1 MISLK
6 NIKLDEISAS
16 DINNEYILYQSSA
29 QEHKFQMA
37 EDEEFYLG
45 IQLTQSQKDY
55 LIGVGQPP
63 EANNKIRPAVEQV
76 LSNVAGSSPEWDV
89 RPIGKTDSEVAFI
102 YDKLLDKIWYDSDG
116 DRHFRSIVKDY
127 TVKGMGY
134 MYVYPDWQAEQGR
147 GGIKVKRV
155 APENIYVDPNSTDPF
170 FRDAASIM
178 LSDVSTKN
186 AMKVMFPEHAQ
197 EIEDANEDY
206 RDDEYATAKYNR
218 DDIIRR
224 TDVNDDGQPRVRRY
238 IRWSKVNEE
247 QILLKDKLTSRQK
260 SFNKKEF
267 DEFKNSERYK
277 AYITENQVEEE
288 KIYITKV
295 RETFVIGDALI
306 YDIVLPLEDY
316 PIVPACNEHNGN
328 PYPAGDVRHA
338 KTPQRMLNRTEA
350 LLISHATSTASF
362 KLIYEDGAIDPEE
375 LEKWFVPNAIIRA
388 NPSALREGKIKELS
402 PPAISSQLYIEKQRY
417 ETDIET
423 VFGAYKFQQGNPS
436 GAVGTFGEA
445 RIMDEASSRK
455 QNWKILPVYDMLTHV
470 GKIVSKYVPYVYDK
484 ERVLRVMNPVGIE
497 KELKINVPVINDY
510 TLAIER
516 MYDVTTAEVDIRV
529 VIGSTRSKSPTAD
542 LSRDI
547 QLLQAGIYDK
557 TQVIMGL
564 QGDVDKVSLL
574 SRMSE
579 IEQLR
584 AQNQQLSQQIQAL
597 SGDLQTRD
605 RELFHS
611 KMRAEVSEA
620 TKPVQQ
626 AVSNLRATA
635 KNEER
640 KQKEMTDQT
649 AIDLADIRSTVNSE
663 DTAPNPFE
671 EQMGLG

>member
-6 NIKLDEISAS
+6 NIRLDDLKPS
-16 DINNEYILYQSSA
+16 DVNEEYIYYQSSA
-29 QEHKFQMA
+29 EEHKFQMA

-45 IQLTQSQKDY
+45 LQLTQSQKDY
-55 LIGVGQPP
+55 LVSVGQPP

-89 RPIGKTDSEVAFI
+89 RPTGKTDSEVAFI
-102 YDKLLDKIWYDSDG
+102 YNKLLDKIWYDSDG
-116 DRHFRSIVKDY
+116 DRHFRSIVKDF
-127 TVKGMGY
+127 TVKGIGY
-134 MYVYPDWQAEQGR
+134 MYVYPDWQSEQGR
-147 GGIKVKRV
+147 GGIRVKRV
-155 APENIYVDPNSTDPF
+155 APENIYIDPNCTDPF
-170 FRDAASIM
+170 FKDASSII
-178 LSDVSTKN
+178 LSDTSTKS
-186 AMKVMFPEHAQ
+186 AMKVMFPDYAD
-197 EIEDANEDY
+197 EIEEANEDY
-206 RDDEYATAKYNR
+206 RDDDYATSKYNR
-218 DDIIRR
+218 DDIIRSA
-224 TDVNDDGQPRVRRY
+224 DVTDDGQPKVRRY

-247 QILLKDKLTSRQK
+247 QVLLTDNLTGKQK
-260 SFNKKEF
+260 SFTKEEY
-267 DEFKNSERYK
+267 DEFKKSERYK
-277 AYITENQVEEE
+277 AYIKENQVDEE
-288 KIYITKV
+288 KIFVTRV
-295 RETFVIGDALI
+295 RETFVVGDIMI
-306 YDIVLPLEDY
+306 YDIVLPIEDY

-402 PPAISSQLYIEKQRY
+402 PPAISSQLYVEKQRY

-445 RIMDEASSRK
+445 RILDEASSRK
-455 QNWKILPVYDMLTHV
+455 QNWKILPVYDMLTNV
-470 GKIVSKYVPYVYDK
+470 GKIVSKYIPYVYDK
-484 ERVLRVMNPVGIE
+484 ERVLRVMNPLGIE
-497 KELKINVPVINDY
+497 KEMKINVPVINDY

-542 LSRDI
+542 LAKDI

-557 TQVIMGL
+557 AQVIMGL
-564 QGDVDKVSLL
+564 QGDVDKSALMA
-574 SRMSE
+574 RMSE
-579 IEQLR
+579 IGQLR
-584 AQNQQLSQQIQAL
+584 AQNQQLQKQLQAMT
-597 SGDLQTRD
+597 GDLQTRE
-605 RELFHS
+605 RELFHT
-611 KMRAEVSEA
+611 KMRAEISEA

-640 KQKEMTDQT
+640 KQKQMTQDT
-649 AIDLADIRSTVNSE
+649 AMDLAGLTNTVNSQPQ
-663 DTAPNPFE
+663 APAPSE
-671 EQMGLG
+671 EQMGIG

>member
-6 NIKLDEISAS
+6 NIKLDEVSAS
-16 DINNEYILYQSSA
+16 DISNEYVFYQSSA
-29 QEHKFQMA
+29 DEHKFQMS

-45 IQLTQSQKDY
+45 LQLTRAQKNY
-55 LIGVGQPP
+55 LVSVGQPP

-89 RPIGKTDSEVAFI
+89 RPTGKTDSEVAFV
-102 YDKLLDKIWYDSDG
+102 YNKLLDKIWYDSDG
-116 DRHFRSIVKDY
+116 DRHFRGIVKDY
-127 TVKGMGY
+127 TVKGIGY

-147 GGIKVKRV
+147 GGIKVKKV

-170 FRDAASIM
+170 FRDASSII
-178 LSDVSTKN
+178 LSDTSTK
-186 AMKVMFPEHAQ
+186 ASMKIMFPEHALD
-197 EIEDANEDY
+197 IENAHEDY
-206 RDDEYATAKYNR
+206 RDDDYATSKYNR
-218 DDIIRR
+218 DQIIRKS
-224 TDVNDDGQPRVRRY
+224 DVNDDGQAKVRKF
-238 IRWSKVNEE
+238 IRWSKVSEE
-247 QILLKDKLTSRQK
+247 QILLTDKLTGRQK
-260 SFNKKEF
+260 SFKKKEY
-267 DEFKNSERYK
+267 DEFKTTKRYK
-277 AYITENQVEEE
+277 AYIVENQVEEE
-288 KIYITKV
+288 KIFITRV
-295 RETFVIGDALI
+295 RESFVIGDAMI

-445 RIMDEASSRK
+445 KILDESSSRK
-455 QNWKILPVYDMLTHV
+455 QNWKILPTYDMLTHV
-470 GKIVSKYVPYVYDK
+470 GRIISKYIPYVYDK
-484 ERVLRVMNPVGIE
+484 ERILRVINPLGIE

-510 TLAIER
+510 SLAIER

-542 LSRDI
+542 LAKDI
-547 QLLQAGIYDK
+547 QLLQAGIYDR

-564 QGDVDKVSLL
+564 QGDVDKAALIG
-574 SRMSE
+574 RMSE
-579 IEQLR
+579 IEKLR
-584 AQNQQLSQQIQAL
+584 AQNQQLSKQLQ
-597 SGDLQTRD
+597 SMTGDLQTRE
-605 RELFHS
+605 RELFHT

-640 KQKEMTDQT
+640 KQKEMTDKT
-649 AIDLADIRSTVNSE
+649 AIDLADLRSAVNSE
-663 DTAPNPFE
+663 ETASNPFE
-671 EQMGLG
+671 EQIGLG

>member
-247 QILLKDKLTSRQK
+247 QILLTDKLTSRQK

-564 QGDVDKVSLL
+564 QGDVDKVSLMA
-574 SRMSE
+574 RMSE

>member
-6 NIKLDEISAS
+6 NIKLDDVSAS
-16 DINNEYILYQSSA
+16 DISNEYVYYQSSA
-29 QEHKFQMA
+29 DEHKFQMA

-45 IQLTQSQKDY
+45 LQLTRAQKDY
-55 LIGVGQPP
+55 LVSVGQPP

-89 RPIGKTDSEVAFI
+89 RPTGKTDSEVAFV
-102 YDKLLDKIWYDSDG
+102 YNKLLDKIWYESDG

-127 TVKGMGY
+127 TIKGLGY

-155 APENIYVDPNSTDPF
+155 APENMYVDPNSTDPF

-178 LSDVSTKN
+178 LSDTSTKES
-186 AMKVMFPEHAQ
+186 MKVMFPEHAN
-197 EIEDANEDY
+197 EIEDAHEDY
-206 RDDEYATAKYNR
+206 RDDDYATSKFNR

-224 TDVNDDGQPRVRRY
+224 SDVNDDGQPKVRRF
-238 IRWSKVNEE
+238 IRWSKVSEE
-247 QILLKDKLTSRQK
+247 QILLTDKLTARQK
-260 SFNKKEF
+260 SFNKKEY
-267 DEFKNSERYK
+267 DEFKSTKRYK
-277 AYITENQVEEE
+277 AYIQNNQVEEE
-288 KIYITKV
+288 KIFITRV

-316 PIVPACNEHNGN
+316 PIVACCNEHNGN

-445 RIMDEASSRK
+445 KILDEASSRK
-455 QNWKILPVYDMLTHV
+455 QNWKILPAYDMLTNV
-470 GKIVSKYVPYVYDK
+470 GRIISKYIPYVYDK
-484 ERVLRVMNPVGIE
+484 ERILRVINPLGIE

-542 LSRDI
+542 LSKDI

-564 QGDVDKVSLL
+564 QGDVDKAALI
-574 SRMSE
+574 SRLSE

-584 AQNQQLSQQIQAL
+584 AQNQQLSKQLQDMT
-597 SGDLQTRD
+597 GDLQTRE
-605 RELFHS
+605 RELFHT

-640 KQKEMTDQT
+640 KQKEMTDKT
-649 AIDLADIRSTVNSE
+649 AIDLADLRSAVNSKE
-663 DTAPNPFE
+663 TASNPFE
-671 EQMGLG
+671 EQLGLG

>member
-1 MISLK
+1 
-6 NIKLDEISAS
+6 
-16 DINNEYILYQSSA
+16 
-29 QEHKFQMA
+29 
-37 EDEEFYLG
+37 
-45 IQLTQSQKDY
+45 
-55 LIGVGQPP
+55 
-63 EANNKIRPAVEQV
+63 
-76 LSNVAGSSPEWDV
+76 
-89 RPIGKTDSEVAFI
+89 
-102 YDKLLDKIWYDSDG
+102 
-116 DRHFRSIVKDY
+116 
-127 TVKGMGY
+127 

-147 GGIKVKRV
+147 GGVKVKRV

-170 FRDAASIM
+170 FRDASSIM
-178 LSDVSTKN
+178 LSDTSTKES
-186 AMKVMFPEHAQ
+186 MKIMFPEHAN

-206 RDDEYATAKYNR
+206 RDDDYSTSKYNR

-224 TDVNDDGQPRVRRY
+224 SDVNDDGQPKIRRF
-238 IRWSKVNEE
+238 IRWSKVSEE
-247 QILLKDKLTSRQK
+247 QILLTDKLTKRQK
-260 SFNKKEF
+260 SFNKNEY
-267 DEFKNSERYK
+267 DEFKDTKRYK
-277 AYITENQVEEE
+277 AYLVQNQVEEE
-288 KIYITKV
+288 KIFITRV
-295 RETFVIGDALI
+295 RESFVIGDVMI

-445 RIMDEASSRK
+445 KILDESSSRK
-455 QNWKILPVYDMLTHV
+455 QNWKILPAYDMLTHV
-470 GKIVSKYVPYVYDK
+470 GKIVSKYIPYVYDK
-484 ERVLRVMNPVGIE
+484 ERVLRVINPLGIE

-510 TLAIER
+510 TLAIDR

-529 VIGSTRSKSPTAD
+529 VIGSTRTKSPTAD
-542 LSRDI
+542 LSKDI

-564 QGDVDKVSLL
+564 QGDVDKAALI
-574 SRMSE
+574 SRLSE
-579 IEQLR
+579 ISQLR
-584 AQNQQLSQQIQAL
+584 AENQQLSKQLQ
-597 SGDLQTRD
+597 SMTGDLQTRE
-605 RELFHS
+605 RELFHT

-640 KQKEMTDQT
+640 KQKDMTDKT
-649 AIDLADIRSTVNSE
+649 AIDLADLRNAVNSE
-663 DTAPNPFE
+663 DTASNPFE
-671 EQMGLG
+671 EQIGLG

>member
-6 NIKLDEISAS
+6 NIKLDDVSAS
-16 DINNEYILYQSSA
+16 DISNEYVYYQSSA
-29 QEHKFQMA
+29 DEHKFQMA

-45 IQLTQSQKDY
+45 LQLTRAQKDY
-55 LIGVGQPP
+55 LVSVGQPP

-76 LSNVAGSSPEWDV
+76 LSNVAGASPEWDV
-89 RPIGKTDSEVAFI
+89 RPTGKTDSEVAFV
-102 YDKLLDKIWYDSDG
+102 YNKLLDKIWYESDG
-116 DRHFRSIVKDY
+116 DRHFRTIVKDY
-127 TVKGMGY
+127 TIKGLGY

-155 APENIYVDPNSTDPF
+155 APENMYVDPNSTDPF

-178 LSDVSTKN
+178 LSDTSTKES
-186 AMKVMFPEHAQ
+186 MKVMFPEHAN
-197 EIEDANEDY
+197 EIEDAHEDY
-206 RDDEYATAKYNR
+206 RDDDYATSKYNR

-224 TDVNDDGQPRVRRY
+224 SDVNDDGQPKVRRF
-238 IRWSKVNEE
+238 IRWSKVSEE
-247 QILLKDKLTSRQK
+247 QILLTDKLTKRQK
-260 SFNKKEF
+260 SFNKEQY
-267 DEFKNSERYK
+267 DEFKSTKRYR
-277 AYITENQVEEE
+277 AYIQNNQVEEE
-288 KIYITKV
+288 KIFITRV
-295 RETFVIGDALI
+295 RESFVIGDALI

-316 PIVPACNEHNGN
+316 PIVPCCNEHNGN

-402 PPAISSQLYIEKQRY
+402 PPAISSQLYVEKQRY

-436 GAVGTFGEA
+436 GAIGTFGEA
-445 RIMDEASSRK
+445 KILDEASSRK
-455 QNWKILPVYDMLTHV
+455 QNWKILPAYDMLTHV
-470 GKIVSKYVPYVYDK
+470 GRIVSKYIPYVYDK
-484 ERVLRVMNPVGIE
+484 ERILRVINPLGIE

-510 TLAIER
+510 SLAIER

-542 LSRDI
+542 LAKDI
-547 QLLQAGIYDK
+547 QLLQAGIYDR

-564 QGDVDKVSLL
+564 QGDVDKAALIG
-574 SRMSE
+574 RMSE
-579 IEQLR
+579 IEKLR
-584 AQNQQLSQQIQAL
+584 AQNQQLSKQLQ
-597 SGDLQTRD
+597 SMTGDLQTRE
-605 RELFHS
+605 RELFHT

-640 KQKEMTDQT
+640 KQKEMTDKT
-649 AIDLADIRSTVNSE
+649 AIDLADLRSAVNSE
-663 DTAPNPFE
+663 ETASNPFE
-671 EQMGLG
+671 EQIGLG

>member
-1 MISLK
+1 MINLK
-6 NIKLDEISAS
+6 NIKLDDLSAS
-16 DINNEYILYQSSA
+16 DISDEYVYYQSSA
-29 QEHKFQMA
+29 DEHKYQMA

-45 IQLTQSQKDY
+45 LQLTRAQKDY
-55 LIGVGQPP
+55 LVSVGQPP

-89 RPIGKTDSEVAFI
+89 RPTGKTDSEVAFV
-102 YDKLLDKIWYDSDG
+102 YNKLLDKIWYDSDG
-116 DRHFRSIVKDY
+116 DRHFRTIVKDY
-127 TVKGMGY
+127 TVKGLGF

-147 GGIKVKRV
+147 GGVKIKRV
-155 APENIYVDPNSTDPF
+155 APENVYVDPNSTDPF
-170 FRDAASIM
+170 FRDASSII
-178 LSDVSTKN
+178 LSDTSTKTS
-186 AMKVMFPEHAQ
+186 MKVMFPEHAD
-197 EIEDANEDY
+197 EIEDAHEDY
-206 RDDEYATAKYNR
+206 RDDEYPTSKYNR

-224 TDVNDDGQPRVRRY
+224 SDVNDARQGKVRRY
-238 IRWSKVNEE
+238 IRWSKVSEE
-247 QILLKDKLTSRQK
+247 QILLTDKLTSRQK
-260 SFNKKEF
+260 SFNKKEY
-267 DEFKNSERYK
+267 DEFKGTKRYK
-277 AYITENQVEEE
+277 AYIVENQVEEE
-288 KIYITKV
+288 KIYITRV
-295 RETFVIGDALI
+295 RESFVIGDVMI

-316 PIVPACNEHNGN
+316 PIVPSCNEHNGN

-402 PPAISSQLYIEKQRY
+402 PPAISSQLYLEKQRY

-423 VFGAYKFQQGNPS
+423 VFGAYKFQQGNPA

-445 RIMDEASSRK
+445 RILDESSSRK
-455 QNWKILPVYDMLTHV
+455 QNWKILPTYDMLTHI
-470 GKIVSKYVPYVYDK
+470 GRIVSKYIPYVYDK
-484 ERVLRVMNPVGIE
+484 ERILRVINPLGIE

-510 TLAIER
+510 TMAIER

-542 LSRDI
+542 LAKDI
-547 QLLQAGIYDK
+547 QLLQVGIYDK

-564 QGDVDKVSLL
+564 QGDVDKAALI

-584 AQNQQLSQQIQAL
+584 SQNQQLSQQLQ
-597 SGDLQTRD
+597 SVNGDLQTRE

-640 KQKEMTDQT
+640 KQKEMTDKT
-649 AIDLADIRSTVNSE
+649 AIDLADLRSTVNSE
-663 DTAPNPFE
+663 GTASSPFE
-671 EQMGLG
+671 EQVGLG

>member
-178 LSDVSTKN
+178 LSDVSTKD
-186 AMKVMFPEHAQ
+186 AMKVMFPEHAK
-197 EIEDANEDY
+197 EIENANEDY

-247 QILLKDKLTSRQK
+247 QILLTDKLTSRQK

-277 AYITENQVEEE
+277 AYISENQVEEE
-288 KIYITKV
+288 KNLYNKGKRNFCYWRCTYI
-295 RETFVIGDALI
+295 
-306 YDIVLPLEDY
+306 
-316 PIVPACNEHNGN
+316 
-328 PYPAGDVRHA
+328 
-338 KTPQRMLNRTEA
+338 
-350 LLISHATSTASF
+350 
-362 KLIYEDGAIDPEE
+362 
-375 LEKWFVPNAIIRA
+375 
-388 NPSALREGKIKELS
+388 
-402 PPAISSQLYIEKQRY
+402 
-417 ETDIET
+417 
-423 VFGAYKFQQGNPS
+423 
-436 GAVGTFGEA
+436 
-445 RIMDEASSRK
+445 
-455 QNWKILPVYDMLTHV
+455 
-470 GKIVSKYVPYVYDK
+470 
-484 ERVLRVMNPVGIE
+484 
-497 KELKINVPVINDY
+497 
-510 TLAIER
+510 
-516 MYDVTTAEVDIRV
+516 
-529 VIGSTRSKSPTAD
+529 
-542 LSRDI
+542 
-547 QLLQAGIYDK
+547 
-557 TQVIMGL
+557 
-564 QGDVDKVSLL
+564 
-574 SRMSE
+574 
-579 IEQLR
+579 
-584 AQNQQLSQQIQAL
+584 
-597 SGDLQTRD
+597 
-605 RELFHS
+605 
-611 KMRAEVSEA
+611 
-620 TKPVQQ
+620 
-626 AVSNLRATA
+626 
-635 KNEER
+635 
-640 KQKEMTDQT
+640 
-649 AIDLADIRSTVNSE
+649 
-663 DTAPNPFE
+663 
-671 EQMGLG
+671 

>member
-6 NIKLDEISAS
+6 NIRLDDLSAS
-16 DINNEYILYQSSA
+16 DVSDEYVYYQSSA
-29 QEHKFQMA
+29 EEHKYQMA

-45 IQLTQSQKDY
+45 LQLTQAQKDY
-55 LIGVGQPP
+55 LISVGQPP

-76 LSNVAGSSPEWDV
+76 LSNVAGASPEWDV
-89 RPIGKTDSEVAFI
+89 RPVGKTDSEVAFV
-102 YDKLLDKIWYDSDG
+102 YNKLLDKIWYDSDG
-116 DRHFRSIVKDY
+116 DRHFRSIVKDF
-127 TVKGMGY
+127 TVKGLGY

-147 GGIKVKRV
+147 GGIKIKRI
-155 APENIYVDPNSTDPF
+155 APENIYVDPNCTDPF
-170 FRDAASIM
+170 FRDASSII
-178 LSDVSTKN
+178 LSDTSTKS
-186 AMKVMFPEHAQ
+186 AMKVMFPDYAD
-197 EIEDANEDY
+197 EIENANEDY
-206 RDDEYATAKYNR
+206 RDDDYATAKYNR
-218 DDIIRR
+218 DEIIRR
-224 TDVNDDGQPRVRRY
+224 PDVNDDGQPKVRRY

-247 QILLKDKLTSRQK
+247 QVLLTDNLTGRQK
-260 SFNKKEF
+260 TFTKEEYDDFKK
-267 DEFKNSERYK
+267 SERYK
-277 AYITENQVEEE
+277 AYVKENQVDEE
-288 KIYITKV
+288 KIYVTRV
-295 RETFVIGDALI
+295 RETFVVGDVMV
-306 YDIVLPLEDY
+306 YDIVLPVEDY

-402 PPAISSQLYIEKQRY
+402 PPAISSQLYVEKQRY

-423 VFGAYKFQQGNPS
+423 VFGAYKFQQGNPA

-445 RIMDEASSRK
+445 RILDEASSRK
-455 QNWKILPVYDMLTHV
+455 QNWKILPTYDMLTLV
-470 GKIVSKYVPYVYDK
+470 GKIVSKYIPYVYDK
-484 ERVLRVMNPVGIE
+484 ERVLRVMNPLGIE

-510 TLAIER
+510 TMAIER

-542 LSRDI
+542 LAKDI

-564 QGDVDKVSLL
+564 QGDVDKSALL
-574 SRMSE
+574 ARMSE
-579 IEQLR
+579 IGQLR
-584 AQNQQLSQQIQAL
+584 AQNEQLQKQLQAMT
-597 SGDLQTRD
+597 GDLQTRE

-611 KMRAEVSEA
+611 KMRAEISEA

-640 KQKEMTDQT
+640 KQKQMTQDT
-649 AIDLADIRSTVNSE
+649 AIDLADLRNTVNSQPQ
-663 DTAPNPFE
+663 APIPPD

>member
-1 MISLK
+1 
-6 NIKLDEISAS
+6 
-16 DINNEYILYQSSA
+16 
-29 QEHKFQMA
+29 
-37 EDEEFYLG
+37 
-45 IQLTQSQKDY
+45 
-55 LIGVGQPP
+55 
-63 EANNKIRPAVEQV
+63 
-76 LSNVAGSSPEWDV
+76 
-89 RPIGKTDSEVAFI
+89 
-102 YDKLLDKIWYDSDG
+102 
-116 DRHFRSIVKDY
+116 
-127 TVKGMGY
+127 

-155 APENIYVDPNSTDPF
+155 APENMYVDPNSTDPF

-178 LSDVSTKN
+178 LSDTSTKES
-186 AMKVMFPEHAQ
+186 MKVMFPEHAND
-197 EIEDANEDY
+197 IEDAHEDY
-206 RDDEYATAKYNR
+206 RDDDYATSKYNR

-224 TDVNDDGQPRVRRY
+224 SDVNDDGQAKVRRF
-238 IRWSKVNEE
+238 IRWSKVSEE
-247 QILLKDKLTSRQK
+247 QILLTDKLTGRQK
-260 SFNKKEF
+260 SFNKKEY
-267 DEFKNSERYK
+267 DEFKSTKRYK
-277 AYITENQVEEE
+277 AYIQNNQVEEE
-288 KIYITKV
+288 KIFVTRV
-295 RETFVIGDALI
+295 RESFVIGDALI

-316 PIVPACNEHNGN
+316 PIVPCCNEHNGN

-402 PPAISSQLYIEKQRY
+402 PPAISSQLYVEKQRY

-445 RIMDEASSRK
+445 KILDEASSRK
-455 QNWKILPVYDMLTHV
+455 QNWKILPAYDMLTHV
-470 GKIVSKYVPYVYDK
+470 GRIVSKYIPYVYDK
-484 ERVLRVMNPVGIE
+484 ERILRVINPLGIE

-542 LSRDI
+542 LAKDI
-547 QLLQAGIYDK
+547 QLLQAGIYDR

-564 QGDVDKVSLL
+564 QGDVDKSSLIA
-574 SRMSE
+574 RMSE
-579 IEQLR
+579 IEKLR
-584 AQNQQLSQQIQAL
+584 AQNQQLSKQLQ
-597 SGDLQTRD
+597 SMTGDLQTRE
-605 RELFHS
+605 RELFHT

-640 KQKEMTDQT
+640 KQKEMTDKT
-649 AIDLADIRSTVNSE
+649 AIDLADLRSAVNSE
-663 DTAPNPFE
+663 ETASNPFE

>member
-55 LIGVGQPP
+55 LVSVGQPP

-89 RPIGKTDSEVAFI
+89 RPTGKTDSEVAFV
-102 YDKLLDKIWYDSDG
+102 YNKLLDKIWYDSDG
-116 DRHFRSIVKDY
+116 DRHFRSIVKDF
-127 TVKGMGY
+127 TVKGIGY

-155 APENIYVDPNSTDPF
+155 APENIYVDPNCTDPF
-170 FRDAASIM
+170 FRDASSII
-178 LSDVSTKN
+178 LSDTSTKS
-186 AMKVMFPEHAQ
+186 AMKVMFPDYAD
-197 EIEDANEDY
+197 EIEEANEDY
-206 RDDEYATAKYNR
+206 RDDDYATSKYNR
-218 DDIIRR
+218 DDIIRSA
-224 TDVNDDGQPRVRRY
+224 DVTDDGQPKVRRY

-247 QILLKDKLTSRQK
+247 QVLLTDNLTGKQK
-260 SFNKKEF
+260 TFTKEEY
-267 DEFKNSERYK
+267 DEFKKSERYK
-277 AYITENQVEEE
+277 AYIKENQVDEE
-288 KIYITKV
+288 KIYVTRV
-295 RETFVIGDALI
+295 RETFVVGDIMI
-306 YDIVLPLEDY
+306 YDIVLPIEDY

-402 PPAISSQLYIEKQRY
+402 PPAISSQLYVEKQRY

-445 RIMDEASSRK
+445 RILDEASSRK
-455 QNWKILPVYDMLTHV
+455 QNWKILPVYDMLTNV
-470 GKIVSKYVPYVYDK
+470 GKIVSKYIPYVYDK
-484 ERVLRVMNPVGIE
+484 ERVLRVMNPLGIE
-497 KELKINVPVINDY
+497 KEMKINVPVINDY

-542 LSRDI
+542 LAKDI

-557 TQVIMGL
+557 AQVIMGL
-564 QGDVDKVSLL
+564 QGDVDKSALMA
-574 SRMSE
+574 RMSE
-579 IEQLR
+579 IGQLR
-584 AQNQQLSQQIQAL
+584 AQNQQLQKQLQAMT
-597 SGDLQTRD
+597 GDLQTRE
-605 RELFHS
+605 RELFHT
-611 KMRAEVSEA
+611 KMRAEISEA

-640 KQKEMTDQT
+640 KQKQMTQDT
-649 AIDLADIRSTVNSE
+649 AIDLAELTNTVNSQPQ
-663 DTAPNPFE
+663 APTPSD
-671 EQMGLG
+671 EQMGIG

>member
-6 NIKLDEISAS
+6 NIKLDDISAS
-16 DINNEYILYQSSA
+16 DISNEYVYYQSSA
-29 QEHKFQMA
+29 DEHKFQMA

-45 IQLTQSQKDY
+45 LQLTRAQKDY
-55 LIGVGQPP
+55 LVSVGQPP

-76 LSNVAGSSPEWDV
+76 LSNVAGASPEWDV
-89 RPIGKTDSEVAFI
+89 RPTGKTDSEVAFV
-102 YDKLLDKIWYDSDG
+102 YNKLLDKIWYESDG

-127 TVKGMGY
+127 TIKGLGY

-155 APENIYVDPNSTDPF
+155 APENMYVDPNSTDPF

-178 LSDVSTKN
+178 LSDTSTKES
-186 AMKVMFPEHAQ
+186 MKVMFPEHAND
-197 EIEDANEDY
+197 IEDAHEDY
-206 RDDEYATAKYNR
+206 RDDDYATSKYNR

-224 TDVNDDGQPRVRRY
+224 SDVNDDGQAKVRRF
-238 IRWSKVNEE
+238 IRWSKVSEE
-247 QILLKDKLTSRQK
+247 QILLTDKLTGRQK
-260 SFNKKEF
+260 SFNKKEY
-267 DEFKNSERYK
+267 DEFKSTKRYK
-277 AYITENQVEEE
+277 AYIQNNQVEEE
-288 KIYITKV
+288 KIFITRV
-295 RETFVIGDALI
+295 RESFVIGDALI

-316 PIVPACNEHNGN
+316 PIVPCCNEHNGN

-402 PPAISSQLYIEKQRY
+402 PPAISSQLYVEKQRY

-445 RIMDEASSRK
+445 KILDEASSRK
-455 QNWKILPVYDMLTHV
+455 QNWKILPAYDMLTHV
-470 GKIVSKYVPYVYDK
+470 GRIVSKYIPYVYDK
-484 ERVLRVMNPVGIE
+484 ERILRVINPLGIE

-542 LSRDI
+542 LAKDI
-547 QLLQAGIYDK
+547 QLLQAGIYDR

-564 QGDVDKVSLL
+564 QGDVDKSSLIA
-574 SRMSE
+574 RMSE
-579 IEQLR
+579 IEKLR
-584 AQNQQLSQQIQAL
+584 AQNQQLSKQLQ
-597 SGDLQTRD
+597 SMTGDLQTRE
-605 RELFHS
+605 RELFHT

-640 KQKEMTDQT
+640 KQKEMTDKT
-649 AIDLADIRSTVNSE
+649 AIDLADLRSAVNSE
-663 DTAPNPFE
+663 ETASNPFE

>member
-6 NIKLDEISAS
+6 NIRLDDLKPS
-16 DINNEYILYQSSA
+16 DVNEEYIYYQSSA
-29 QEHKFQMA
+29 EEHKFQMA

-45 IQLTQSQKDY
+45 LQLTQSQKDY
-55 LIGVGQPP
+55 LVSVGQPP

-89 RPIGKTDSEVAFI
+89 RPTGKTDSEVAFV
-102 YDKLLDKIWYDSDG
+102 YNKLLDKIWYDSDG
-116 DRHFRSIVKDY
+116 DRHFRSIVKDF
-127 TVKGMGY
+127 TVKGIGY

-155 APENIYVDPNSTDPF
+155 APENIYVDPNCTDPF
-170 FRDAASIM
+170 FRDASSII
-178 LSDVSTKN
+178 LSDTSTKS
-186 AMKVMFPEHAQ
+186 AMKVMFPDYAD
-197 EIEDANEDY
+197 EIEEANEDY
-206 RDDEYATAKYNR
+206 RDDSYATSKYNR
-218 DDIIRR
+218 DDIIRKS
-224 TDVNDDGQPRVRRY
+224 DVTDDGQPKVRRY

-247 QILLKDKLTSRQK
+247 QVLLTDNLTGKQK
-260 SFNKKEF
+260 TFTKEEY
-267 DEFKNSERYK
+267 DEFKQSDRYK
-277 AYITENQVEEE
+277 AYVKENQVEEE
-288 KIYITKV
+288 KIYITRV
-295 RETFVIGDALI
+295 RETFVVGDIMI
-306 YDIVLPLEDY
+306 YDIVLPIEDY

-402 PPAISSQLYIEKQRY
+402 PPAISSQLYVEKQRY

-445 RIMDEASSRK
+445 RILDEASSRK
-455 QNWKILPVYDMLTHV
+455 QNWKILPVYDMLTNV
-470 GKIVSKYVPYVYDK
+470 GKIISKYIPYVYDK
-484 ERVLRVMNPVGIE
+484 ERVLRVMNPLGIE
-497 KELKINVPVINDY
+497 KEMKINVPVINDY

-542 LSRDI
+542 LAKDI

-557 TQVIMGL
+557 AQVIMGL
-564 QGDVDKVSLL
+564 QGDVDKSALMA
-574 SRMSE
+574 RMSE
-579 IEQLR
+579 IGQLR
-584 AQNQQLSQQIQAL
+584 AQNQQLQKQLQAM
-597 SGDLQTRD
+597 SGDLQTRE
-605 RELFHS
+605 RELFHT
-611 KMRAEVSEA
+611 KMRAEISEA

-640 KQKEMTDQT
+640 KQKQMTQDT
-649 AIDLADIRSTVNSE
+649 AIDLAGLTNTVNSQPQ
-663 DTAPNPFE
+663 APAPSD
-671 EQMGLG
+671 EQMGIG

>member
-1 MISLK
+1 MINLK
-6 NIKLDEISAS
+6 NIKLGDLSAS
-16 DINNEYILYQSSA
+16 DISNEYVYYQSSA
-29 QEHKFQMA
+29 DEHKFQMA

-45 IQLTQSQKDY
+45 LQLTRAQRDY
-55 LIGVGQPP
+55 LVSVGQPP
-63 EANNKIRPAVEQV
+63 ESNNKIRPAVEQV

-89 RPIGKTDSEVAFI
+89 RPVGKTDSEVAFV
-102 YDKLLDKIWYDSDG
+102 YNKLLDKIWYDSDG
-116 DRHFRSIVKDY
+116 DRHFRTIVKDY
-127 TVKGMGY
+127 TVKGVGY

-147 GGIKVKRV
+147 GGVKVKRV

-170 FRDAASIM
+170 FRDASSIM
-178 LSDVSTKN
+178 LSDTSTKES
-186 AMKVMFPEHAQ
+186 MKIMFPEHAN

-206 RDDEYATAKYNR
+206 RDDDYSTSKYNR
-218 DDIIRR
+218 DDIIRS
-224 TDVNDDGQPRVRRY
+224 DLNDDGQPKIRRF
-238 IRWSKVNEE
+238 IRWSKVSEE
-247 QILLKDKLTSRQK
+247 QILLTDKLTKRQK
-260 SFNKKEF
+260 SFNKNEY
-267 DEFKNSERYK
+267 DEFKDTKRYK
-277 AYITENQVEEE
+277 AYLVQNQVEEE
-288 KIYITKV
+288 KIFITRV
-295 RETFVIGDALI
+295 RESFVIGDVMI

-445 RIMDEASSRK
+445 KILDESSSRK
-455 QNWKILPVYDMLTHV
+455 QNWKILPAYDMLTHV
-470 GKIVSKYVPYVYDK
+470 GKIVSKYIPYVYDK
-484 ERVLRVMNPVGIE
+484 ERVLRVINPLGIE

-510 TLAIER
+510 TLAIDR

-529 VIGSTRSKSPTAD
+529 VIGSTRTKSPTAD
-542 LSRDI
+542 LSKDI

-564 QGDVDKVSLL
+564 QGDVDKAALI
-574 SRMSE
+574 SRLSE
-579 IEQLR
+579 ISQLR
-584 AQNQQLSQQIQAL
+584 AENQQLSKQLQ
-597 SGDLQTRD
+597 SMTGDLQTRE
-605 RELFHS
+605 RELFHT

-640 KQKEMTDQT
+640 KQKDMTDKT
-649 AIDLADIRSTVNSE
+649 AIDLADLRNAVNSE
-663 DTAPNPFE
+663 DTASNPFE
-671 EQMGLG
+671 EQIGLG

>member
-1 MISLK
+1 
-6 NIKLDEISAS
+6 
-16 DINNEYILYQSSA
+16 
-29 QEHKFQMA
+29 
-37 EDEEFYLG
+37 
-45 IQLTQSQKDY
+45 
-55 LIGVGQPP
+55 
-63 EANNKIRPAVEQV
+63 
-76 LSNVAGSSPEWDV
+76 
-89 RPIGKTDSEVAFI
+89 
-102 YDKLLDKIWYDSDG
+102 
-116 DRHFRSIVKDY
+116 
-127 TVKGMGY
+127 
-134 MYVYPDWQAEQGR
+134 
-147 GGIKVKRV
+147 
-155 APENIYVDPNSTDPF
+155 
-170 FRDAASIM
+170 M
-178 LSDVSTKN
+178 LSDTSTKES
-186 AMKVMFPEHAQ
+186 MKIMFPEHAN

-206 RDDEYATAKYNR
+206 RDDDYSTSKYNR

-224 TDVNDDGQPRVRRY
+224 SDVNDDGQPKIRRF
-238 IRWSKVNEE
+238 IRWSKVSEE
-247 QILLKDKLTSRQK
+247 QILLTDKLTKRQK
-260 SFNKKEF
+260 SFNKNEY
-267 DEFKNSERYK
+267 DEFKDTKRYK
-277 AYITENQVEEE
+277 AYLVQNQVEEE
-288 KIYITKV
+288 KIFITRV
-295 RETFVIGDALI
+295 RESFVIGDVMI

-445 RIMDEASSRK
+445 KILDESSSRK
-455 QNWKILPVYDMLTHV
+455 QNWKILPAYDMLTHV
-470 GKIVSKYVPYVYDK
+470 GKIVSKYIPYVYDK
-484 ERVLRVMNPVGIE
+484 ERVLRVINPLGIE

-510 TLAIER
+510 TLAIDR

-529 VIGSTRSKSPTAD
+529 VIGSTRTKSPTAD
-542 LSRDI
+542 LSKDI

-564 QGDVDKVSLL
+564 QGDVDKAALI
-574 SRMSE
+574 SRLSE
-579 IEQLR
+579 ISQLR
-584 AQNQQLSQQIQAL
+584 AENQQLSKQLQ
-597 SGDLQTRD
+597 SMTGDLQTRE
-605 RELFHS
+605 RELFHT

-640 KQKEMTDQT
+640 KQKDMTDKT
-649 AIDLADIRSTVNSE
+649 AIDLADLRNAVNSE
-663 DTAPNPFE
+663 DTASNPFE
-671 EQMGLG
+671 EQIGLG

>member
-6 NIKLDEISAS
+6 NIRLDDLKPS
-16 DINNEYILYQSSA
+16 DVNEEYIYYQSSA
-29 QEHKFQMA
+29 EEHKFQMA

-45 IQLTQSQKDY
+45 LQLTQSQKDY
-55 LIGVGQPP
+55 LVSVGQPP

-89 RPIGKTDSEVAFI
+89 RPTGKTDSEVAFV
-102 YDKLLDKIWYDSDG
+102 YNKLLDKIWYDSDG
-116 DRHFRSIVKDY
+116 DRHFRSIVKDF
-127 TVKGMGY
+127 TVKGIGY

-155 APENIYVDPNSTDPF
+155 APENIYVDPNCTDPF
-170 FRDAASIM
+170 FRDASSII
-178 LSDVSTKN
+178 LSDTSTKS
-186 AMKVMFPEHAQ
+186 AMKVMFPDYAD
-197 EIEDANEDY
+197 EIEEANEDY
-206 RDDEYATAKYNR
+206 RDDDYATSKYNR
-218 DDIIRR
+218 DDIIRSA
-224 TDVNDDGQPRVRRY
+224 DVTDDGQPKVRRY

-247 QILLKDKLTSRQK
+247 QVLLTDNLTGKQK
-260 SFNKKEF
+260 TFTKEEY
-267 DEFKNSERYK
+267 DEFKKSERYK
-277 AYITENQVEEE
+277 AYIKENQVDEE
-288 KIYITKV
+288 KIYVTRV
-295 RETFVIGDALI
+295 RETFVVGDIMI
-306 YDIVLPLEDY
+306 YDIVLPIEDY

-402 PPAISSQLYIEKQRY
+402 PPAISSQLYVEKQRY

-445 RIMDEASSRK
+445 RILDEASSRK
-455 QNWKILPVYDMLTHV
+455 QNWKILPVYDMLTNV
-470 GKIVSKYVPYVYDK
+470 GKIVSKYIPYVYDK
-484 ERVLRVMNPVGIE
+484 ERVLRVMNPLGIE
-497 KELKINVPVINDY
+497 KEMKINVPVINDY

-542 LSRDI
+542 LAKDI

-557 TQVIMGL
+557 AQVIMGL
-564 QGDVDKVSLL
+564 QGDVDKSALMA
-574 SRMSE
+574 RMSE
-579 IEQLR
+579 IGQLR
-584 AQNQQLSQQIQAL
+584 AQNQQLQKQLQAMT
-597 SGDLQTRD
+597 GDLQTRE
-605 RELFHS
+605 RELFHT
-611 KMRAEVSEA
+611 KMRAEISEA

-640 KQKEMTDQT
+640 KQKQMTQDT
-649 AIDLADIRSTVNSE
+649 AIDLAELTNTVNSQPQ
-663 DTAPNPFE
+663 APTPSD
-671 EQMGLG
+671 EQMGIG

>member
-6 NIKLDEISAS
+6 NIRLDDLSAS
-16 DINNEYILYQSSA
+16 DVSDEYVYYQSSA
-29 QEHKFQMA
+29 EEHKYQMA

-45 IQLTQSQKDY
+45 LQLTQAQKDY
-55 LIGVGQPP
+55 LISVGQPP

-76 LSNVAGSSPEWDV
+76 LSNVAGASPEWDV
-89 RPIGKTDSEVAFI
+89 RPVGKTDSEVAFV
-102 YDKLLDKIWYDSDG
+102 YNKLLDKIWYDSDG
-116 DRHFRSIVKDY
+116 DRHFRSIVKDF
-127 TVKGMGY
+127 TVKGLGY

-147 GGIKVKRV
+147 GGIKIKRI
-155 APENIYVDPNSTDPF
+155 APENIYVDPNCTDPF
-170 FRDAASIM
+170 FRDASSII
-178 LSDVSTKN
+178 LSDTSTKS
-186 AMKVMFPEHAQ
+186 AMKVMFPDYAD

-206 RDDEYATAKYNR
+206 RDDDYATAKYNR
-218 DDIIRR
+218 DEIIRR
-224 TDVNDDGQPRVRRY
+224 PDVNDDGQPKVRRY

-247 QILLKDKLTSRQK
+247 QVLLTDNLTGRQK
-260 SFNKKEF
+260 TFTKEEYDDFKK
-267 DEFKNSERYK
+267 SERYK
-277 AYITENQVEEE
+277 AYVKENQVDEE
-288 KIYITKV
+288 KIYVTRV
-295 RETFVIGDALI
+295 RETFVVGDVMV
-306 YDIVLPLEDY
+306 YDIVLPVEDY

-402 PPAISSQLYIEKQRY
+402 PPAISSQLYVEKQRY

-423 VFGAYKFQQGNPS
+423 VFGAYKFQQGNPA

-445 RIMDEASSRK
+445 RILDEASSRK
-455 QNWKILPVYDMLTHV
+455 QNWKILPAYDMLTLV
-470 GKIVSKYVPYVYDK
+470 GKIVSKYIPYVYDK
-484 ERVLRVMNPVGIE
+484 ERVLRVMNPLGIE
-497 KELKINVPVINDY
+497 KELKINVPVVNDY
-510 TLAIER
+510 TMAIER

-542 LSRDI
+542 LAKDI

-564 QGDVDKVSLL
+564 QGDVDKSALL
-574 SRMSE
+574 ARMSE
-579 IEQLR
+579 IGQLR
-584 AQNQQLSQQIQAL
+584 AQNQQLQKQLQAMT
-597 SGDLQTRD
+597 GDLQTRE

-611 KMRAEVSEA
+611 KMRAEISEA

-640 KQKEMTDQT
+640 KQKQMTQDT
-649 AIDLADIRSTVNSE
+649 AIDLADLRNTVNSQPQ
-663 DTAPNPFE
+663 APIPPD

>member
-6 NIKLDEISAS
+6 NIRLDDLKPS
-16 DINNEYILYQSSA
+16 DVNEEYIYYQSSA
-29 QEHKFQMA
+29 EEHKFQMA

-45 IQLTQSQKDY
+45 LQLTQSQKDY
-55 LIGVGQPP
+55 LVSVGQPP

-89 RPIGKTDSEVAFI
+89 RPTGKTDSEVAFV
-102 YDKLLDKIWYDSDG
+102 YNKLLDKIWYDSDG
-116 DRHFRSIVKDY
+116 DRHFRSIVKDF
-127 TVKGMGY
+127 TVKGIGY

-155 APENIYVDPNSTDPF
+155 APENIYVDPNCTDPF
-170 FRDAASIM
+170 FRDASSII
-178 LSDVSTKN
+178 LSDTSTKS
-186 AMKVMFPEHAQ
+186 AMKVMFPDYAD
-197 EIEDANEDY
+197 EIEEANEDY
-206 RDDEYATAKYNR
+206 RDDDYATSKYNR
-218 DDIIRR
+218 DDIIRKS
-224 TDVNDDGQPRVRRY
+224 DVTDDGQPKVRRY

-247 QILLKDKLTSRQK
+247 QVLLTDNLTGKQK
-260 SFNKKEF
+260 TFTKEEY
-267 DEFKNSERYK
+267 DEFKKSERYK
-277 AYITENQVEEE
+277 AYVKENQVDEE
-288 KIYITKV
+288 KIYVTRV
-295 RETFVIGDALI
+295 RETFVVGDIMI
-306 YDIVLPLEDY
+306 YDIVLPIEDY

-402 PPAISSQLYIEKQRY
+402 PPAISSQLYVEKQRY

-445 RIMDEASSRK
+445 RILDEASSRK
-455 QNWKILPVYDMLTHV
+455 QNWKILPVYDMLTNV
-470 GKIVSKYVPYVYDK
+470 GKIVSKYIPYVYDK
-484 ERVLRVMNPVGIE
+484 ERVLRVMNPLGIE
-497 KELKINVPVINDY
+497 KEMKINVPVINDY

-542 LSRDI
+542 LAKDI

-557 TQVIMGL
+557 AQVIMGL
-564 QGDVDKVSLL
+564 QGDVDKSALMA
-574 SRMSE
+574 RMSE
-579 IEQLR
+579 IGQLR
-584 AQNQQLSQQIQAL
+584 AQNQQLQKQLQAMT
-597 SGDLQTRD
+597 GDLQTRE
-605 RELFHS
+605 RELFHT
-611 KMRAEVSEA
+611 KMRAEISEA

-640 KQKEMTDQT
+640 KQKQMTQDT
-649 AIDLADIRSTVNSE
+649 AIDLAGLTNTVNSQPQ
-663 DTAPNPFE
+663 APTPSD
-671 EQMGLG
+671 EQMGIG

>member
-6 NIKLDEISAS
+6 NIRLDDLKPS
-16 DINNEYILYQSSA
+16 DVNEEYIYYQSSA
-29 QEHKFQMA
+29 EEHKFQMA

-45 IQLTQSQKDY
+45 LQLTQSQKDY
-55 LIGVGQPP
+55 LVSVGQPP

-89 RPIGKTDSEVAFI
+89 RPTGKTDSEVAFV
-102 YDKLLDKIWYDSDG
+102 YNKLLDKIWYDSDG
-116 DRHFRSIVKDY
+116 DRHFRSIVKDF
-127 TVKGMGY
+127 TVKGIGY

-155 APENIYVDPNSTDPF
+155 APENIYVDPNCTDPF
-170 FRDAASIM
+170 FRDASSII
-178 LSDVSTKN
+178 LSDTSTKS
-186 AMKVMFPEHAQ
+186 AMKVMFPDYAD
-197 EIEDANEDY
+197 EIEEANEDY
-206 RDDEYATAKYNR
+206 RDDDYATSKYNR
-218 DDIIRR
+218 DDIIRSA
-224 TDVNDDGQPRVRRY
+224 DVTDDGQPKVRRY

-247 QILLKDKLTSRQK
+247 QVLLTDNLTGKQK
-260 SFNKKEF
+260 TFTKEEY
-267 DEFKNSERYK
+267 DEFKKSERYK
-277 AYITENQVEEE
+277 AYIKENQVDEE
-288 KIYITKV
+288 KIYVTRV
-295 RETFVIGDALI
+295 RETFVVGDIMI
-306 YDIVLPLEDY
+306 YDIVLPIEDY

-402 PPAISSQLYIEKQRY
+402 PPAISSQLYVEKQRY

-445 RIMDEASSRK
+445 RILDEASSRK
-455 QNWKILPVYDMLTHV
+455 QNWKILPVYDMLTNV
-470 GKIVSKYVPYVYDK
+470 GKIVSKYIPYVYDK
-484 ERVLRVMNPVGIE
+484 ERVLRVMNPLGIE
-497 KELKINVPVINDY
+497 KEMKINVPVINDY

-542 LSRDI
+542 LAKYI

-557 TQVIMGL
+557 AQVIMGL
-564 QGDVDKVSLL
+564 QGDVDKSALMA
-574 SRMSE
+574 RMSE
-579 IEQLR
+579 IGQLR
-584 AQNQQLSQQIQAL
+584 AQNQQLQKQLQAMT
-597 SGDLQTRD
+597 GDLQTRE
-605 RELFHS
+605 RELFHT
-611 KMRAEVSEA
+611 KMRAEISEA

-640 KQKEMTDQT
+640 KQKQMTQDT
-649 AIDLADIRSTVNSE
+649 AIDLAELTNTVNSQPQ
-663 DTAPNPFE
+663 APTPSD
-671 EQMGLG
+671 EQMGIG

>member
-6 NIKLDEISAS
+6 NIRLDDLSAS
-16 DINNEYILYQSSA
+16 DVSDEYVYYQSSA
-29 QEHKFQMA
+29 EEHKYQMA

-45 IQLTQSQKDY
+45 LQLTQAQKDY
-55 LIGVGQPP
+55 LISVGQPP

-76 LSNVAGSSPEWDV
+76 LSNVAGASPEWDV
-89 RPIGKTDSEVAFI
+89 RPVGKTDSEVAFV
-102 YDKLLDKIWYDSDG
+102 YNKLLDKIWYDSDG
-116 DRHFRSIVKDY
+116 DRHFRSIVKDF
-127 TVKGMGY
+127 TVKGLGY

-147 GGIKVKRV
+147 GGIKIKRI
-155 APENIYVDPNSTDPF
+155 APENIYVDPNCTDPF
-170 FRDAASIM
+170 FRDASSII
-178 LSDVSTKN
+178 LSDTSTKS
-186 AMKVMFPEHAQ
+186 AMKVMFPDYAD

-206 RDDEYATAKYNR
+206 RDDDYATAKYNR
-218 DDIIRR
+218 DEIIRR
-224 TDVNDDGQPRVRRY
+224 PDVNDDGQPKVRRY

-247 QILLKDKLTSRQK
+247 QVLLTDNLTGRQK
-260 SFNKKEF
+260 TFTKEEYDDFKK
-267 DEFKNSERYK
+267 SERYK
-277 AYITENQVEEE
+277 AYVKENQVDEE
-288 KIYITKV
+288 KIYVTRV
-295 RETFVIGDALI
+295 RETFVVGDVMV
-306 YDIVLPLEDY
+306 YDIVLPVEDY

-402 PPAISSQLYIEKQRY
+402 PPAISSQLYVEKQRY

-423 VFGAYKFQQGNPS
+423 VFGAYKFQQGNPA

-445 RIMDEASSRK
+445 RILDEASSRK
-455 QNWKILPVYDMLTHV
+455 QNWKILPAYDMLTLV
-470 GKIVSKYVPYVYDK
+470 GKIVSKYIPYVYDK
-484 ERVLRVMNPVGIE
+484 ERVLRVMNPLGIE
-497 KELKINVPVINDY
+497 KELKINVPVVNDY
-510 TLAIER
+510 TMAIER

-542 LSRDI
+542 LAKDI

-564 QGDVDKVSLL
+564 QGDVDKSALL
-574 SRMSE
+574 ARMSE
-579 IEQLR
+579 IGQLR
-584 AQNQQLSQQIQAL
+584 AQNQKLQKQLQAMT
-597 SGDLQTRD
+597 GDLQTRE

-611 KMRAEVSEA
+611 KMRAEISEA

-640 KQKEMTDQT
+640 KQKQMTQDT
-649 AIDLADIRSTVNSE
+649 AIDLADLRNTVNSQPQ
-663 DTAPNPFE
+663 APIPPD

>member
-6 NIKLDEISAS
+6 NIRLDDLSAS
-16 DINNEYILYQSSA
+16 DVSDEYVYYQSSA
-29 QEHKFQMA
+29 EEHKYQMA

-45 IQLTQSQKDY
+45 LQLTQAQKDY
-55 LIGVGQPP
+55 LISVGQPP

-76 LSNVAGSSPEWDV
+76 LSNVAGASPEWDV
-89 RPIGKTDSEVAFI
+89 RPVGKTDSEVAFV
-102 YDKLLDKIWYDSDG
+102 YNKLLDKIWYDSDG
-116 DRHFRSIVKDY
+116 DRHFRSIVKDF
-127 TVKGMGY
+127 TVKGLGY

-147 GGIKVKRV
+147 GGIKIKRI
-155 APENIYVDPNSTDPF
+155 APENIYVDPNCTDPF
-170 FRDAASIM
+170 FRDASSII
-178 LSDVSTKN
+178 LSDTSTKS
-186 AMKVMFPEHAQ
+186 AMKVMFPDYAD
-197 EIEDANEDY
+197 EIENANEDY
-206 RDDEYATAKYNR
+206 RDDDYATAKYNR
-218 DDIIRR
+218 DEIIRR
-224 TDVNDDGQPRVRRY
+224 PDVNDDGQPKVRRY

-247 QILLKDKLTSRQK
+247 QVLLTDNLTGRQK
-260 SFNKKEF
+260 TFTKEEYDDFKK
-267 DEFKNSERYK
+267 SERYK
-277 AYITENQVEEE
+277 AYVKENQVDEE
-288 KIYITKV
+288 KIYVTRV
-295 RETFVIGDALI
+295 RETFVVGDVMV
-306 YDIVLPLEDY
+306 YDIVLPVEDY

-402 PPAISSQLYIEKQRY
+402 PPAISSQLYVEKQRY

-423 VFGAYKFQQGNPS
+423 VFGAYKFQQGNPA

-445 RIMDEASSRK
+445 RILDEASSRK
-455 QNWKILPVYDMLTHV
+455 QNWKILPAYDMLTLV
-470 GKIVSKYVPYVYDK
+470 GKIVSKYIPYVYDK
-484 ERVLRVMNPVGIE
+484 ERVLRVMNPLGIE
-497 KELKINVPVINDY
+497 KELKINIPVINDY
-510 TLAIER
+510 TMAIER

-542 LSRDI
+542 LAKDI

-564 QGDVDKVSLL
+564 QGDVDKSALL
-574 SRMSE
+574 ARMSE
-579 IEQLR
+579 IGQLR
-584 AQNQQLSQQIQAL
+584 VQNQQLQKQLQAMT
-597 SGDLQTRD
+597 GDLQTRE

-611 KMRAEVSEA
+611 KMRAEISEA

-640 KQKEMTDQT
+640 KQKQMTQDT
-649 AIDLADIRSTVNSE
+649 AIDLADLRNTVNSQPQ
-663 DTAPNPFE
+663 APIPPD

>member
-6 NIKLDEISAS
+6 NIRLDDLKPS
-16 DINNEYILYQSSA
+16 DVNEEYIYYQSSA
-29 QEHKFQMA
+29 EEHKFQMA

-45 IQLTQSQKDY
+45 LQLTQSQKDY
-55 LIGVGQPP
+55 LVSVGQPP

-89 RPIGKTDSEVAFI
+89 RPTGKTDSEVAFI
-102 YDKLLDKIWYDSDG
+102 YNKLLDKIWYDSDG
-116 DRHFRSIVKDY
+116 DRHFRSIVKDF
-127 TVKGMGY
+127 TVKGIGY
-134 MYVYPDWQAEQGR
+134 MYVYPDWQSEQGR
-147 GGIKVKRV
+147 GGIRVKRV
-155 APENIYVDPNSTDPF
+155 APENIYVDPNCTDPF
-170 FRDAASIM
+170 FKDASSII
-178 LSDVSTKN
+178 LSDTSTKS
-186 AMKVMFPEHAQ
+186 AMKVMFPDYAD
-197 EIEDANEDY
+197 EIEEANEDY
-206 RDDEYATAKYNR
+206 RDDDYATSKYNR
-218 DDIIRR
+218 DDIIRSA
-224 TDVNDDGQPRVRRY
+224 DVTDDGQPKVRRY

-247 QILLKDKLTSRQK
+247 QVLLTDNLTGKQK
-260 SFNKKEF
+260 SFTKEEY
-267 DEFKNSERYK
+267 DEFKKSERYK
-277 AYITENQVEEE
+277 AYIKENQVDEE
-288 KIYITKV
+288 KIFVTRV
-295 RETFVIGDALI
+295 RETFVVGDIMI
-306 YDIVLPLEDY
+306 YDIVLPIEDY

-402 PPAISSQLYIEKQRY
+402 PPAISSQLYVEKQRY

-445 RIMDEASSRK
+445 RILDEASSRK
-455 QNWKILPVYDMLTHV
+455 QNWKILPVYDMLTNV
-470 GKIVSKYVPYVYDK
+470 GKIVSKYIPYVYDK
-484 ERVLRVMNPVGIE
+484 ERVLRVMNPLGIE
-497 KELKINVPVINDY
+497 KEMKINVPVINDY

-542 LSRDI
+542 LAKDI

-557 TQVIMGL
+557 AQVIMGL
-564 QGDVDKVSLL
+564 QGDVDKSALMA
-574 SRMSE
+574 RMSE
-579 IEQLR
+579 IGQLR
-584 AQNQQLSQQIQAL
+584 AQNQQLQKQLQAMT
-597 SGDLQTRD
+597 GDLQTRE
-605 RELFHS
+605 RELFHT
-611 KMRAEVSEA
+611 KMRAEISEA

-640 KQKEMTDQT
+640 KQKQMTQDT
-649 AIDLADIRSTVNSE
+649 AMDLAGLTNTVNSQPQ
-663 DTAPNPFE
+663 APTPSE
-671 EQMGLG
+671 EQMGIG

>member
-6 NIKLDEISAS
+6 NIKLDDISAS
-16 DINNEYILYQSSA
+16 DISNEYVYYQSSA
-29 QEHKFQMA
+29 DEHKFQMA

-45 IQLTQSQKDY
+45 LQLTRAQKDY
-55 LIGVGQPP
+55 LVSVGQPT

-76 LSNVAGSSPEWDV
+76 LSNVAGASPEWDV
-89 RPIGKTDSEVAFI
+89 RPTGKTDSEVAFV
-102 YDKLLDKIWYDSDG
+102 YNKLLDKIWYESDG

-127 TVKGMGY
+127 TIKGLGY

-155 APENIYVDPNSTDPF
+155 APENMYVDPNSTDPF

-178 LSDVSTKN
+178 LSDTSTKES
-186 AMKVMFPEHAQ
+186 MKVMFPEHAND
-197 EIEDANEDY
+197 IEDAHEDY
-206 RDDEYATAKYNR
+206 RDDDYATSKYNR

-224 TDVNDDGQPRVRRY
+224 SDVNDDGQAKVRRF
-238 IRWSKVNEE
+238 IRWSKVSEE
-247 QILLKDKLTSRQK
+247 QILLTDKLTGRQK
-260 SFNKKEF
+260 SFNKKEY
-267 DEFKNSERYK
+267 DEFKSTKRYK
-277 AYITENQVEEE
+277 AYIQNNEVEEE
-288 KIYITKV
+288 KIFITRV
-295 RETFVIGDALI
+295 RESFVIGDALI

-316 PIVPACNEHNGN
+316 PIVPCCNEHNGN

-402 PPAISSQLYIEKQRY
+402 PPAISSQLYVEKQRY

-445 RIMDEASSRK
+445 KILDEASSRK
-455 QNWKILPVYDMLTHV
+455 QNWKILPAYDMLTHV
-470 GKIVSKYVPYVYDK
+470 GRIVSKYIPYVYDK
-484 ERVLRVMNPVGIE
+484 ERILRVINPLGIE

-510 TLAIER
+510 SLAIER

-542 LSRDI
+542 LAKDI
-547 QLLQAGIYDK
+547 QLLQAGIYDR
-557 TQVIMGL
+557 THVIMGL
-564 QGDVDKVSLL
+564 QGDVDKAALIG
-574 SRMSE
+574 RMSE
-579 IEQLR
+579 IEKLR
-584 AQNQQLSQQIQAL
+584 AQNQQLSKQLQ
-597 SGDLQTRD
+597 SMTGDLQTRE
-605 RELFHS
+605 RELFHT

-640 KQKEMTDQT
+640 KQK
-649 AIDLADIRSTVNSE
+649 
-663 DTAPNPFE
+663 
-671 EQMGLG
+671 

>member
-6 NIKLDEISAS
+6 NIRLDDLSAS
-16 DINNEYILYQSSA
+16 DVNEEYIYYQSSA
-29 QEHKFQMA
+29 EEHKYQMA

-45 IQLTQSQKDY
+45 LQLTQAQKDY
-55 LIGVGQPP
+55 LISVGQPP

-76 LSNVAGSSPEWDV
+76 LSNVAGASPEWDV
-89 RPIGKTDSEVAFI
+89 RPVGKTDSEVAFV
-102 YDKLLDKIWYDSDG
+102 YNKLLDKIWYDSDG
-116 DRHFRSIVKDY
+116 DRHFRSIVKDF
-127 TVKGMGY
+127 TVKGLGY

-147 GGIKVKRV
+147 GGIKIKRI
-155 APENIYVDPNSTDPF
+155 APENIYVDPNCTDPF
-170 FRDAASIM
+170 FRDASSII
-178 LSDVSTKN
+178 LSDTSTKS
-186 AMKVMFPEHAQ
+186 AMKVMFPDYAD

-206 RDDEYATAKYNR
+206 RDDDYATAKYNR
-218 DDIIRR
+218 DEIIRR
-224 TDVNDDGQPRVRRY
+224 PDVNDDGQPKVRRY

-247 QILLKDKLTSRQK
+247 QVLLTDNLTGRQK
-260 SFNKKEF
+260 TFTKEEYDDFKK
-267 DEFKNSERYK
+267 SERYK
-277 AYITENQVEEE
+277 AYVKENQVDEE
-288 KIYITKV
+288 KIYVTRV
-295 RETFVIGDALI
+295 RETFVVGDVMV
-306 YDIVLPLEDY
+306 YDIVLPVEDY

-402 PPAISSQLYIEKQRY
+402 PPAISSQLYVEKQRY

-423 VFGAYKFQQGNPS
+423 VFGAYKFQQGNPA

-445 RIMDEASSRK
+445 RILDEASSRK
-455 QNWKILPVYDMLTHV
+455 QNWKILPAYDMLTLV
-470 GKIVSKYVPYVYDK
+470 GKIVSKYIPYVYDK
-484 ERVLRVMNPVGIE
+484 ERVLRVMNPLGIE
-497 KELKINVPVINDY
+497 KELKINIPVINDY
-510 TLAIER
+510 TMAIER

-542 LSRDI
+542 LAKDI

-564 QGDVDKVSLL
+564 QGDVDKSALL
-574 SRMSE
+574 ARMSE
-579 IEQLR
+579 IGQLR
-584 AQNQQLSQQIQAL
+584 AQNQQLQKQLQAMT
-597 SGDLQTRD
+597 GDLQTRE

-611 KMRAEVSEA
+611 KMRAEISEA

-640 KQKEMTDQT
+640 KQKQMTQDT
-649 AIDLADIRSTVNSE
+649 AMDLADLRNTVNSQPQ
-663 DTAPNPFE
+663 APIPPD

>member
-6 NIKLDEISAS
+6 NIKLDDISAS
-16 DINNEYILYQSSA
+16 DISNEYVYYQSSA
-29 QEHKFQMA
+29 DEHKFQMA

-45 IQLTQSQKDY
+45 LQLTRAQKDY
-55 LIGVGQPP
+55 LVSVGQPP

-76 LSNVAGSSPEWDV
+76 LSNVAGASPEWDV
-89 RPIGKTDSEVAFI
+89 RPTGKTDSEVAFV
-102 YDKLLDKIWYDSDG
+102 YNKLLDKIWYESDG

-127 TVKGMGY
+127 TIKGLGY

-155 APENIYVDPNSTDPF
+155 APENMYVDPNSTDPF

-178 LSDVSTKN
+178 LSDTSTKES
-186 AMKVMFPEHAQ
+186 MKVMFPEHAND
-197 EIEDANEDY
+197 IEDAHEDY
-206 RDDEYATAKYNR
+206 RDDDYATSKYNR

-224 TDVNDDGQPRVRRY
+224 SDVNDDGQPKVRRF
-238 IRWSKVNEE
+238 IRWSKVSEE
-247 QILLKDKLTSRQK
+247 QILLTDKLTGRQK
-260 SFNKKEF
+260 SFNKKEY
-267 DEFKNSERYK
+267 DEFKSTKRYK
-277 AYITENQVEEE
+277 AYIQNNQVEEE
-288 KIYITKV
+288 KIFVTRV
-295 RETFVIGDALI
+295 RESFVIGDALI

-316 PIVPACNEHNGN
+316 PIVPCCNEHNGN

-402 PPAISSQLYIEKQRY
+402 PPAISSQLYVEKQRY

-445 RIMDEASSRK
+445 KILDEASSRK
-455 QNWKILPVYDMLTHV
+455 QNWKILPAYDMLTHV
-470 GKIVSKYVPYVYDK
+470 GRIVSKYIPYVYDK
-484 ERVLRVMNPVGIE
+484 ERILRVINPLGIE

-542 LSRDI
+542 LAKDI
-547 QLLQAGIYDK
+547 QLLQAGIYDR

-564 QGDVDKVSLL
+564 QGDVDKSSLIA
-574 SRMSE
+574 RMSE
-579 IEQLR
+579 IEKLR
-584 AQNQQLSQQIQAL
+584 AQNQQLSKQLQ
-597 SGDLQTRD
+597 SMTGDLQTRE
-605 RELFHS
+605 RELFHT

-640 KQKEMTDQT
+640 KQKEMTDKT
-649 AIDLADIRSTVNSE
+649 AIDLADLRSAVNSE
-663 DTAPNPFE
+663 ETASNPFE

>member
-1 MISLK
+1 MINLK
-6 NIKLDEISAS
+6 NIKLGDLSAS
-16 DINNEYILYQSSA
+16 DISNEYVYYQSSA
-29 QEHKFQMA
+29 DEHKFQMA

-45 IQLTQSQKDY
+45 LQLTRAQRDY
-55 LIGVGQPP
+55 LVSVGQPP
-63 EANNKIRPAVEQV
+63 ESNNKIRPAVEQV

-89 RPIGKTDSEVAFI
+89 RPVGKTDSEVAFV
-102 YDKLLDKIWYDSDG
+102 YNKLLDKIWYDSDG
-116 DRHFRSIVKDY
+116 DRHFRTIVKDY
-127 TVKGMGY
+127 TVKGVGY

-147 GGIKVKRV
+147 GGVKVKRV

-170 FRDAASIM
+170 FRDASSIM
-178 LSDVSTKN
+178 LSDTSTKES
-186 AMKVMFPEHAQ
+186 MKIMFPEHAN

-206 RDDEYATAKYNR
+206 RDDDYSTSKYNR

-224 TDVNDDGQPRVRRY
+224 SDVNDDGQPKIRRF
-238 IRWSKVNEE
+238 IRWSKVSEE
-247 QILLKDKLTSRQK
+247 QILLTDKLTKRQK
-260 SFNKKEF
+260 SFNKNEY
-267 DEFKNSERYK
+267 DEFKDTKRYK
-277 AYITENQVEEE
+277 AYLVQNQVEEE
-288 KIYITKV
+288 KIFITRV
-295 RETFVIGDALI
+295 RESFVIGDVMI

-445 RIMDEASSRK
+445 KILDESSSRK
-455 QNWKILPVYDMLTHV
+455 QNWKILPAYDMLTHV
-470 GKIVSKYVPYVYDK
+470 GKIVSKYIPYVYDK
-484 ERVLRVMNPVGIE
+484 ERVLRVINPLGIE

-510 TLAIER
+510 TLAIDR

-529 VIGSTRSKSPTAD
+529 VIGSTRTKSPTAD
-542 LSRDI
+542 LSKDI

-564 QGDVDKVSLL
+564 QGDVDKAALI
-574 SRMSE
+574 SRLSE
-579 IEQLR
+579 ISQLR
-584 AQNQQLSQQIQAL
+584 AENQQLSKQLQ
-597 SGDLQTRD
+597 SMTGDLQTRE
-605 RELFHS
+605 RELFHT

-640 KQKEMTDQT
+640 KQKDMTDKT
-649 AIDLADIRSTVNSE
+649 AIDLADLRNAVNSE
-663 DTAPNPFE
+663 DTASNPFE
-671 EQMGLG
+671 EQIGLG

>member
-6 NIKLDEISAS
+6 NIKLDDISAS
-16 DINNEYILYQSSA
+16 DISNEYVYYQSSA
-29 QEHKFQMA
+29 DEHKFQMA

-45 IQLTQSQKDY
+45 LQLTRAQKDY
-55 LIGVGQPP
+55 LVSVGQPP

-76 LSNVAGSSPEWDV
+76 LSNVAGASPEWDV
-89 RPIGKTDSEVAFI
+89 RPTGKTDSEVAFV
-102 YDKLLDKIWYDSDG
+102 YNKLLDKIWYESDG
-116 DRHFRSIVKDY
+116 DRHFRTIVKDY
-127 TVKGMGY
+127 TIKGLGY

-155 APENIYVDPNSTDPF
+155 APENMYVDPNSTDPF

-178 LSDVSTKN
+178 LSDTSTKES
-186 AMKVMFPEHAQ
+186 MKVMFPEHAN
-197 EIEDANEDY
+197 EIEDAHEDY
-206 RDDEYATAKYNR
+206 RDDDYATSKYNR

-224 TDVNDDGQPRVRRY
+224 SDVNDDGQPKVRRF
-238 IRWSKVNEE
+238 IRWSKVSEE
-247 QILLKDKLTSRQK
+247 QILLTDKLTKRQK
-260 SFNKKEF
+260 SFNKEQY
-267 DEFKNSERYK
+267 DEFKSTKRYK
-277 AYITENQVEEE
+277 AYIQNNQVEEE
-288 KIYITKV
+288 KIFITRV
-295 RETFVIGDALI
+295 RESFVIGDALI

-316 PIVPACNEHNGN
+316 PIVPCCNEHNGN

-402 PPAISSQLYIEKQRY
+402 PPAISSQLYVEKQRY

-445 RIMDEASSRK
+445 KILDEASSRK
-455 QNWKILPVYDMLTHV
+455 QNWKILPAYDMLTHV
-470 GKIVSKYVPYVYDK
+470 GRIVSKYIPYVYDK
-484 ERVLRVMNPVGIE
+484 ERILRVINPLGIE

-510 TLAIER
+510 SLAIER

-542 LSRDI
+542 LAKDI
-547 QLLQAGIYDK
+547 QLLQAGIYDR

-564 QGDVDKVSLL
+564 QGDVDKAALIG
-574 SRMSE
+574 RMSE
-579 IEQLR
+579 IEKLR
-584 AQNQQLSQQIQAL
+584 AQNQQLSKQLQ
-597 SGDLQTRD
+597 SMTGDLQTRE
-605 RELFHS
+605 RELFHT

-640 KQKEMTDQT
+640 KQKEMTDKT
-649 AIDLADIRSTVNSE
+649 AIDLADLRSAVNSE
-663 DTAPNPFE
+663 ETASNPFE
-671 EQMGLG
+671 EQIGLG

>member
-29 QEHKFQMA
+29 EEHKFQMA

-178 LSDVSTKN
+178 LSDVSTKD
-186 AMKVMFPEHAQ
+186 AMKVMFPEHAK

-247 QILLKDKLTSRQK
+247 QILLTDKLTSRQK

-277 AYITENQVEEE
+277 AYISENQVEEE

-402 PPAISSQLYIEKQRY
+402 PPAISSQLYVEKQRY

-564 QGDVDKVSLL
+564 QGDVDKVSLMA
-574 SRMSE
+574 RMSE

-663 DTAPNPFE
+663 DMAPNTFD

>member
-6 NIKLDEISAS
+6 NIRLDDLKPS
-16 DINNEYILYQSSA
+16 DVNEEYIYYQSSA
-29 QEHKFQMA
+29 EEHKFQMA

-45 IQLTQSQKDY
+45 LQLTQSQKDY
-55 LIGVGQPP
+55 LVSVGQPP

-89 RPIGKTDSEVAFI
+89 RPTGKTDSEVAFI
-102 YDKLLDKIWYDSDG
+102 YNKLLDKIWYDSDG
-116 DRHFRSIVKDY
+116 DRHFRSIVKDF
-127 TVKGMGY
+127 TVKGIGY
-134 MYVYPDWQAEQGR
+134 MYVYPDWQSEQGR
-147 GGIKVKRV
+147 GGIRVKRV
-155 APENIYVDPNSTDPF
+155 APENIYIDPNCTDPF
-170 FRDAASIM
+170 FKDASSII
-178 LSDVSTKN
+178 LSDTSTKS
-186 AMKVMFPEHAQ
+186 AMKVMFPDYAD
-197 EIEDANEDY
+197 EIEEASEDY
-206 RDDEYATAKYNR
+206 RDDDYATSKYNR
-218 DDIIRR
+218 DDIIRSA
-224 TDVNDDGQPRVRRY
+224 DVTDDGQPKVRRY

-247 QILLKDKLTSRQK
+247 QVLLTDNLTGKQK
-260 SFNKKEF
+260 SFTKEEY
-267 DEFKNSERYK
+267 DEFKKSERYK
-277 AYITENQVEEE
+277 AYIKENQVDEE
-288 KIYITKV
+288 KIFVTRV
-295 RETFVIGDALI
+295 RETFVVGDIMI
-306 YDIVLPLEDY
+306 YDIVLPIEDY

-402 PPAISSQLYIEKQRY
+402 PPAISSQLYVEKQRY

-445 RIMDEASSRK
+445 RILDEASSRK
-455 QNWKILPVYDMLTHV
+455 QNWKILPVYDMLTNV
-470 GKIVSKYVPYVYDK
+470 GKIVSKYIPYVYDK
-484 ERVLRVMNPVGIE
+484 ERVLRVMNPLGIE
-497 KELKINVPVINDY
+497 KEMKINVPVINDY

-542 LSRDI
+542 LAKDI

-557 TQVIMGL
+557 AQVIMGL
-564 QGDVDKVSLL
+564 QGDVDKSALMA
-574 SRMSE
+574 RMSE
-579 IEQLR
+579 IGQLR
-584 AQNQQLSQQIQAL
+584 AQNQQLQKQLQAMT
-597 SGDLQTRD
+597 GDLQTRE
-605 RELFHS
+605 RELFHT
-611 KMRAEVSEA
+611 KMRAEISEA

-640 KQKEMTDQT
+640 KQKQMTQDT
-649 AIDLADIRSTVNSE
+649 AMDLAGLTNTVNSQPQ
-663 DTAPNPFE
+663 APAPSE
-671 EQMGLG
+671 EQMGIG

>member
-6 NIKLDEISAS
+6 NIRLDDLKPS
-16 DINNEYILYQSSA
+16 DVNEEYIYYQSSA
-29 QEHKFQMA
+29 EEHKFQMA

-45 IQLTQSQKDY
+45 LQLTQSQKDY
-55 LIGVGQPP
+55 LVSVGQPP

-89 RPIGKTDSEVAFI
+89 RPTGKTDSEVAFI
-102 YDKLLDKIWYDSDG
+102 YNKLLDKIWYDSDG
-116 DRHFRSIVKDY
+116 DRHFRSIVKDF
-127 TVKGMGY
+127 TVKGIGY
-134 MYVYPDWQAEQGR
+134 MYVYPDWQSEQGR
-147 GGIKVKRV
+147 GGIRVKRV
-155 APENIYVDPNSTDPF
+155 APENIYVDPNCTDPF
-170 FRDAASIM
+170 FKDASSII
-178 LSDVSTKN
+178 LSDTSTKS
-186 AMKVMFPEHAQ
+186 AMKVMFPDYAD
-197 EIEDANEDY
+197 EIEEANEDY
-206 RDDEYATAKYNR
+206 RDDDYATSKYNR
-218 DDIIRR
+218 DDIIRSA
-224 TDVNDDGQPRVRRY
+224 DVTDDGQPKVRRY

-247 QILLKDKLTSRQK
+247 QVLLTDNLTGKQK
-260 SFNKKEF
+260 SFTKEEY
-267 DEFKNSERYK
+267 DEFKKSERYK
-277 AYITENQVEEE
+277 AYIKENQVDEE
-288 KIYITKV
+288 KIFVTRV
-295 RETFVIGDALI
+295 RETFVVGDIMI
-306 YDIVLPLEDY
+306 YDIVLPIEDY

-350 LLISHATSTASF
+350 LFISHATSTASF

-402 PPAISSQLYIEKQRY
+402 PPAISSQLYVEKQRY

-445 RIMDEASSRK
+445 RILDEASSRK
-455 QNWKILPVYDMLTHV
+455 QNWKILPVYDMLTNV
-470 GKIVSKYVPYVYDK
+470 GKIVSKYIPYVYDK
-484 ERVLRVMNPVGIE
+484 ERVLRVMNPLGIE
-497 KELKINVPVINDY
+497 KEMKINVPVINDY

-542 LSRDI
+542 LAKDI

-557 TQVIMGL
+557 AQVIMGL
-564 QGDVDKVSLL
+564 QGDVDKSALMA
-574 SRMSE
+574 RMSE
-579 IEQLR
+579 IGQLR
-584 AQNQQLSQQIQAL
+584 AQNQQLQKQLQAMT
-597 SGDLQTRD
+597 GDLQTRE
-605 RELFHS
+605 RELFHT
-611 KMRAEVSEA
+611 KMRAEISEA

-640 KQKEMTDQT
+640 KQKQMTQDT
-649 AIDLADIRSTVNSE
+649 AMDLAGLTNTVNSQPQ
-663 DTAPNPFE
+663 APTPSE
-671 EQMGLG
+671 EQMGIG

>member
-6 NIKLDEISAS
+6 NIRLDDLKPS
-16 DINNEYILYQSSA
+16 DVNEEYIYYQSSA
-29 QEHKFQMA
+29 EEHKFQMA

-45 IQLTQSQKDY
+45 LQLTQSQKDY
-55 LIGVGQPP
+55 LVSVGQPP

-89 RPIGKTDSEVAFI
+89 RPTGKTDSEVAFV
-102 YDKLLDKIWYDSDG
+102 YNKLLDKIWYDSDG
-116 DRHFRSIVKDY
+116 DRHFRSIVKDF
-127 TVKGMGY
+127 TVKGIGY

-155 APENIYVDPNSTDPF
+155 APENIYVDPNCTDPF
-170 FRDAASIM
+170 FRDASSII
-178 LSDVSTKN
+178 LSDTSTKS
-186 AMKVMFPEHAQ
+186 AMKVMFPDYAD
-197 EIEDANEDY
+197 EIEEANEDY
-206 RDDEYATAKYNR
+206 RDDDYATSKYNR
-218 DDIIRR
+218 DDIIRSA
-224 TDVNDDGQPRVRRY
+224 DVTDDGQPKVRRY

-247 QILLKDKLTSRQK
+247 QVLLTDNLTGKQK
-260 SFNKKEF
+260 TFTKEEY
-267 DEFKNSERYK
+267 DEFKKSERYK
-277 AYITENQVEEE
+277 AYVKENQVDEE
-288 KIYITKV
+288 KIYVTRV
-295 RETFVIGDALI
+295 RETFVVGDIMI
-306 YDIVLPLEDY
+306 YDIVLPIEDY

-402 PPAISSQLYIEKQRY
+402 PPAISSQLYVEKQRY

-445 RIMDEASSRK
+445 RILDEASSRK
-455 QNWKILPVYDMLTHV
+455 QNWKILPVYDMLTNV
-470 GKIVSKYVPYVYDK
+470 GKIVSKYIPYVYDK
-484 ERVLRVMNPVGIE
+484 ERVLRVMNPLGIE
-497 KELKINVPVINDY
+497 KEMKINVPVINDY

-542 LSRDI
+542 LAKDI

-557 TQVIMGL
+557 AQVIMGL
-564 QGDVDKVSLL
+564 QGDVDKSALMA
-574 SRMSE
+574 RMSE
-579 IEQLR
+579 IGQLR
-584 AQNQQLSQQIQAL
+584 AQNQQLQKQLQAMT
-597 SGDLQTRD
+597 GDLQTRE
-605 RELFHS
+605 RELFHT
-611 KMRAEVSEA
+611 KMRAEISEA

-640 KQKEMTDQT
+640 KQKQMTQDT
-649 AIDLADIRSTVNSE
+649 AIDLAGLTNTVNSQPQ
-663 DTAPNPFE
+663 APTPSD
-671 EQMGLG
+671 EQMGIG

>member
-6 NIKLDEISAS
+6 NIRLDDLSAS
-16 DINNEYILYQSSA
+16 DVSDEYVYYQSSA
-29 QEHKFQMA
+29 EEHKYQMA

-45 IQLTQSQKDY
+45 LQLTQAQKDY
-55 LIGVGQPP
+55 LISVGQPP

-76 LSNVAGSSPEWDV
+76 LSNVAGASPEWDV
-89 RPIGKTDSEVAFI
+89 RPVGKTDSEVAFV
-102 YDKLLDKIWYDSDG
+102 YNKLLDKIWYDSDG
-116 DRHFRSIVKDY
+116 DRHFRSIVKDF
-127 TVKGMGY
+127 TVKGLGY

-147 GGIKVKRV
+147 GGIKIKRI
-155 APENIYVDPNSTDPF
+155 APENIYVDPNCTDPF
-170 FRDAASIM
+170 FRDASSII
-178 LSDVSTKN
+178 LSDTSTKS
-186 AMKVMFPEHAQ
+186 AMKVMFPDYAD
-197 EIEDANEDY
+197 EIENANEDY
-206 RDDEYATAKYNR
+206 RDDDYATAKYNR
-218 DDIIRR
+218 DEIIRR
-224 TDVNDDGQPRVRRY
+224 PDVNDDGQPKVRRY

-247 QILLKDKLTSRQK
+247 QVLLTDNLTGRQK
-260 SFNKKEF
+260 TFTKEEYDDFKK
-267 DEFKNSERYK
+267 SERYK
-277 AYITENQVEEE
+277 AYVKENQVDEE
-288 KIYITKV
+288 KIYVTRV
-295 RETFVIGDALI
+295 RETFVVGDVMV
-306 YDIVLPLEDY
+306 YDIVLPVEDY

-402 PPAISSQLYIEKQRY
+402 PPAISSQLYVEKQRY

-423 VFGAYKFQQGNPS
+423 VFGAYKFQQGNPA

-445 RIMDEASSRK
+445 RILDEASSRK
-455 QNWKILPVYDMLTHV
+455 QNWKILPAYDMLTLV
-470 GKIVSKYVPYVYDK
+470 GKIVSKYIPYVYDK
-484 ERVLRVMNPVGIE
+484 ERVLRVMNPLGIE

-510 TLAIER
+510 TMAIER

-542 LSRDI
+542 LAKDI

-564 QGDVDKVSLL
+564 QGDVDKSALL
-574 SRMSE
+574 ARMSE
-579 IEQLR
+579 IGQLR
-584 AQNQQLSQQIQAL
+584 AQNQQLQKQLQAMT
-597 SGDLQTRD
+597 GDLQTRE

-611 KMRAEVSEA
+611 KMRAEISEA

-640 KQKEMTDQT
+640 KQKQMTQDT
-649 AIDLADIRSTVNSE
+649 AIDLADLRNTVNSQPQ
-663 DTAPNPFE
+663 APIPPD

>member
-6 NIKLDEISAS
+6 NIRLDDLKPS
-16 DINNEYILYQSSA
+16 DVNEEYIYYQSSA
-29 QEHKFQMA
+29 EEHKFQMA

-45 IQLTQSQKDY
+45 LQLTQSQKDY
-55 LIGVGQPP
+55 LISVGQPP

-89 RPIGKTDSEVAFI
+89 RPTGKTDSEVAFV
-102 YDKLLDKIWYDSDG
+102 YNKLLDKIWYDSDG
-116 DRHFRSIVKDY
+116 DRHFRSIVKDF

-134 MYVYPDWQAEQGR
+134 MYVYPDWQSEQGR

-155 APENIYVDPNSTDPF
+155 APENIYVDPNCTDPF
-170 FRDAASIM
+170 FRDASSII
-178 LSDVSTKN
+178 LSDTSTKS
-186 AMKVMFPEHAQ
+186 AMKVMFPDYAD
-197 EIEDANEDY
+197 EIEEANEDY
-206 RDDEYATAKYNR
+206 RDDDYATSKYNR
-218 DDIIRR
+218 DDIIRKS
-224 TDVNDDGQPRVRRY
+224 DVTDDGQPKVRRY

-247 QILLKDKLTSRQK
+247 QVLLTDNLTGKQK
-260 SFNKKEF
+260 TFTKEEY
-267 DEFKNSERYK
+267 DEFKKSERYK
-277 AYITENQVEEE
+277 AYVKENQVDEE
-288 KIYITKV
+288 KIYVTRV
-295 RETFVIGDALI
+295 RETFVVGDIMI
-306 YDIVLPLEDY
+306 YDIVLPIEDY

-402 PPAISSQLYIEKQRY
+402 PPAISSQLYVEKQRY

-445 RIMDEASSRK
+445 RILDEASSRK
-455 QNWKILPVYDMLTHV
+455 QNWKILPVYDMLTNV
-470 GKIVSKYVPYVYDK
+470 GKIVSKYIPYVYDK
-484 ERVLRVMNPVGIE
+484 ERVLRVMNPLGIE
-497 KELKINVPVINDY
+497 KEMKINVPVINDY

-542 LSRDI
+542 LAKDI

-557 TQVIMGL
+557 AQVIMGL
-564 QGDVDKVSLL
+564 QGDVDKSALMA
-574 SRMSE
+574 RMSE
-579 IEQLR
+579 IGQLR
-584 AQNQQLSQQIQAL
+584 AQNQQLQKQLQAMT
-597 SGDLQTRD
+597 GDLQTRE
-605 RELFHS
+605 RELFHT
-611 KMRAEVSEA
+611 KMRAEISEA

-640 KQKEMTDQT
+640 KQKQMTQDT
-649 AIDLADIRSTVNSE
+649 AIDLAGLTNTVNSQPQ
-663 DTAPNPFE
+663 APTPSD
-671 EQMGLG
+671 EQMGIG

>member
-6 NIKLDEISAS
+6 NIKLDDVSAS
-16 DINNEYILYQSSA
+16 DISNEYVYYQSSA
-29 QEHKFQMA
+29 DEHKFQMA

-45 IQLTQSQKDY
+45 LQLTRAQKDY
-55 LIGVGQPP
+55 LVSVGQPP

-76 LSNVAGSSPEWDV
+76 LSNVAGASPEWDV
-89 RPIGKTDSEVAFI
+89 RPTGKTDSEVAFV
-102 YDKLLDKIWYDSDG
+102 YNKLLDKIWYESDG
-116 DRHFRSIVKDY
+116 DRHFRTIVKDY
-127 TVKGMGY
+127 TIKGLGY

-155 APENIYVDPNSTDPF
+155 APENMYVDPNSTDPF

-178 LSDVSTKN
+178 LSDTSTKES
-186 AMKVMFPEHAQ
+186 MKVMFPEHAN
-197 EIEDANEDY
+197 EIEDAHEDY
-206 RDDEYATAKYNR
+206 RDDDYATSKYNR

-224 TDVNDDGQPRVRRY
+224 SDVNDDGQPKVRRF
-238 IRWSKVNEE
+238 IRWSKVSEE
-247 QILLKDKLTSRQK
+247 QILLTDKLTKRQK
-260 SFNKKEF
+260 SFNKKEY
-267 DEFKNSERYK
+267 DEFKSTKRYK
-277 AYITENQVEEE
+277 AYIQNNEVEEE
-288 KIYITKV
+288 KIFITRV
-295 RETFVIGDALI
+295 RESFVIGDALI

-316 PIVPACNEHNGN
+316 PIVPCCNEHNGN

-402 PPAISSQLYIEKQRY
+402 PPAISSQLYVEKQRY

-445 RIMDEASSRK
+445 KILDEASSRK
-455 QNWKILPVYDMLTHV
+455 QNWKILPAYDMLTHV
-470 GKIVSKYVPYVYDK
+470 GRIVSKYIPYVYDK
-484 ERVLRVMNPVGIE
+484 ERILRVINPLGIE

-510 TLAIER
+510 SLAIER

-542 LSRDI
+542 LAKDI
-547 QLLQAGIYDK
+547 QLLQAGIYDR

-564 QGDVDKVSLL
+564 QGDVDKAALIG
-574 SRMSE
+574 RMSE
-579 IEQLR
+579 IEKLR
-584 AQNQQLSQQIQAL
+584 AQNQQLSKQLQ
-597 SGDLQTRD
+597 SMTGDLQTRE
-605 RELFHS
+605 RELFHT

-640 KQKEMTDQT
+640 KQKEMTDKT
-649 AIDLADIRSTVNSE
+649 AIDLADLRSAVNSE
-663 DTAPNPFE
+663 ETASNPFE
-671 EQMGLG
+671 EQIGLG

>member
-6 NIKLDEISAS
+6 NIRLDDLKPS
-16 DINNEYILYQSSA
+16 DVNEEYIYYQSSA
-29 QEHKFQMA
+29 EEHKFQMA

-45 IQLTQSQKDY
+45 LQLTQSQKDY
-55 LIGVGQPP
+55 LVSVGQPP

-89 RPIGKTDSEVAFI
+89 RPTGKTDSEVAFV
-102 YDKLLDKIWYDSDG
+102 YNKLLDKIWYDSDG
-116 DRHFRSIVKDY
+116 DRHFRSIVKDF
-127 TVKGMGY
+127 TVKGIGY

-155 APENIYVDPNSTDPF
+155 APENIYVDPNCTDPF
-170 FRDAASIM
+170 FRDASSII
-178 LSDVSTKN
+178 LSDTSTKS
-186 AMKVMFPEHAQ
+186 AMKVMFPDYAD
-197 EIEDANEDY
+197 EIEEANEDY
-206 RDDEYATAKYNR
+206 RDDDYATSKYNR
-218 DDIIRR
+218 DDIIRKS
-224 TDVNDDGQPRVRRY
+224 DVTDDGQPKVRRY

-247 QILLKDKLTSRQK
+247 QVLLTDNLTGKQK
-260 SFNKKEF
+260 TFTKEEY
-267 DEFKNSERYK
+267 DEFKKSERYK
-277 AYITENQVEEE
+277 AYVKENQVDEE
-288 KIYITKV
+288 KIYVTRV
-295 RETFVIGDALI
+295 RETFVVGDIMI
-306 YDIVLPLEDY
+306 YDIVLPIEDY

-402 PPAISSQLYIEKQRY
+402 PPAISSQLYVEKQRY

-445 RIMDEASSRK
+445 RILDEASSRK
-455 QNWKILPVYDMLTHV
+455 QNWKILPVYDMLTNV
-470 GKIVSKYVPYVYDK
+470 GKIVSKYIPYVYDK
-484 ERVLRVMNPVGIE
+484 ERVLRVMNPLGIE
-497 KELKINVPVINDY
+497 KEMKINVPVINDY

-542 LSRDI
+542 LAKDI

-557 TQVIMGL
+557 AQVIMGL
-564 QGDVDKVSLL
+564 QGDVDKSALMA
-574 SRMSE
+574 RMSE
-579 IEQLR
+579 IGQLR
-584 AQNQQLSQQIQAL
+584 AQNQQLQKQLQAMT
-597 SGDLQTRD
+597 GDLQTRE
-605 RELFHS
+605 RELFHT
-611 KMRAEVSEA
+611 KMRAEISEA

-640 KQKEMTDQT
+640 KQKQMTQDT
-649 AIDLADIRSTVNSE
+649 AIDLAELTNTVNSQPQ
-663 DTAPNPFE
+663 APTPSD
-671 EQMGLG
+671 EQMGIG